1 PSLLFSSL
9 AASDIARLF
18 FHALSLFSS
27 ESSCINPTF
36 THFSR
41 VSLQFRCSRMEKE
54 RFFGVNWQSMDAG
67 MPPEMN
73 SRAVAADQLPN
84 SFLNLGWEQPM
95 HHDAHF
101 ESALSSLVSSPSS
114 NTPAGN
120 DSVIIG
126 ELIGRLGSICNS
138 GEVSPPSRYQST
150 NTSCYSTPLNSPP
163 KLNLSGMDHQQ
174 QGRGGVPVPGNQM
187 AAGKF
192 SPFAADPGFA
202 ERAARFSCF
211 GARGYA
217 GLGGQFGLPE
227 AGKLSRVSSS
237 QSLKAVQ
244 MGASDNGKEVPV
256 SEPERPAMETRSKF
270 GGEAEFGN
278 SQEASSV
285 SDRTT
290 AVGAE
295 NNARKRKAAS
305 KGKAKGAPLSSSN
318 MNPPKPS
325 DGENSDAK
333 RCKPA
338 ETDGADKDAAV
349 KPKTEE
355 NGDVGR
361 KQGEEG
367 NAKPPEPPKDYIH
380 VRARRGQATDSH
392 SLAERVRREKISERM
407 KLLQDLVP
415 GCNKV
420 TGKALMLDE
429 IINYVQ
435 SLQRQVEF
443 LSMKLAALNPQLDFN
458 MEALLPKD
466 MHQALGQLPQQ
477 VYPLDMASTAFSY
490 AQQPQGTPLQSIVTN
505 SLDVQGSLN
514 PLDNVG
520 LFQLGNLWEDDLQYV
535 VQMGLGQSQGTAFS
549 SQSMPVE

>member
-1 PSLLFSSL
+1 
-9 AASDIARLF
+9 
-18 FHALSLFSS
+18 
-27 ESSCINPTF
+27 
-36 THFSR
+36 
-41 VSLQFRCSRMEKE
+41 MEKE

-73 SRAVAADQLPN
+73 SRAAAADQLPN

-138 GEVSPPSRYQST
+138 GEVSPPSRYQSA

-237 QSLKAVQ
+237 QSLKAR
-244 MGASDNGKEVPV
+244 PV
-256 SEPERPAMETRSKF
+256 TETRSKF

-285 SDRTT
+285 SDRMT
-290 AVGAE
+290 AVRAE

-318 MNPPKPS
+318 MNPPKVVLAANLVLKSERILQLQPS

-349 KPKTEE
+349 KPKMEE

-466 MHQALGQLPQQ
+466 MHQELGQLPQQ

-514 PLDNVG
+514 PLESSLRRPPTMQLPRLDG
-520 LFQLGNLWEDDLQYV
+520 FTDATSQLGNLWEDDLQYV

>member
-1 PSLLFSSL
+1 
-9 AASDIARLF
+9 
-18 FHALSLFSS
+18 
-27 ESSCINPTF
+27 
-36 THFSR
+36 
-41 VSLQFRCSRMEKE
+41 MEKE

-73 SRAVAADQLPN
+73 SGAAAAAADQLPN

-95 HHDAHF
+95 HHDVHF

-114 NTPAGN
+114 NAPAGN

-163 KLNLSGMDHQQ
+163 RLNLSTMDHQQ

-192 SPFAADPGFA
+192 SPFAADPGFT

-211 GARGYA
+211 GARGYP

-244 MGASDNGKEVPV
+244 LGASDNGKEVPV
-256 SEPERPAMETRSKF
+256 SEPERPETETRSKF

-285 SDRTT
+285 SDRMT

-325 DGENSDAK
+325 DGEKSDAK

-458 MEALLPKD
+458 METLLPKD

-490 AQQPQGTPLQSIVTN
+490 AQQLQGTPLQSLVTN

-514 PLDNVG
+514 PLESSLRRPPTMQLPRLDG
-520 LFQLGNLWEDDLQYV
+520 FADATSQLGNLWEDDLQYV
-535 VQMGLGQSQGTAFS
+535 VQMGLGQSQGTTAFS

>member
-1 PSLLFSSL
+1 
-9 AASDIARLF
+9 
-18 FHALSLFSS
+18 
-27 ESSCINPTF
+27 
-36 THFSR
+36 
-41 VSLQFRCSRMEKE
+41 MEKE

-73 SRAVAADQLPN
+73 SGAAAAAADQLPN

-95 HHDAHF
+95 HHDVHF

-114 NTPAGN
+114 NAPAGN

-163 KLNLSGMDHQQ
+163 RLNLSTMDHQQ

-192 SPFAADPGFA
+192 SPFAADPGFT

-211 GARGYA
+211 GARGYP

-244 MGASDNGKEVPV
+244 LGASDNGKEVPV
-256 SEPERPAMETRSKF
+256 SEPERPETETRSKF

-278 SQEASSV
+278 SQEA
-285 SDRTT
+285 
-290 AVGAE
+290 
-295 NNARKRKAAS
+295 
-305 KGKAKGAPLSSSN
+305 
-318 MNPPKPS
+318 
-325 DGENSDAK
+325 DGEKSDAK

-392 SLAERVRREKISERM
+392 SLAERVPKEPSSYGDPLFLAACSHNR
-407 KLLQDLVP
+407 
-415 GCNKV
+415 
-420 TGKALMLDE
+420 
-429 IINYVQ
+429 
-435 SLQRQVEF
+435 F

-458 MEALLPKD
+458 METLLPKD
-466 MHQALGQLPQQ
+466 VSLCIPFDQL
-477 VYPLDMASTAFSY
+477 VYD
-490 AQQPQGTPLQSIVTN
+490 QS
-505 SLDVQGSLN
+505 
-514 PLDNVG
+514 NVG

-535 VQMGLGQSQGTAFS
+535 VQMGLGQSQGTTAFS

>member
-1 PSLLFSSL
+1 
-9 AASDIARLF
+9 
-18 FHALSLFSS
+18 
-27 ESSCINPTF
+27 
-36 THFSR
+36 
-41 VSLQFRCSRMEKE
+41 MEKE

-73 SRAVAADQLPN
+73 SRAAAADQLPN

-217 GLGGQFGLPE
+217 GLGGQLGLPE

-237 QSLKAVQ
+237 QSLKA
-244 MGASDNGKEVPV
+244 
-256 SEPERPAMETRSKF
+256 RPAMETRSKF

-318 MNPPKPS
+318 MNPPKVVLAANLVLKSERILQLQPS
-325 DGENSDAK
+325 NGENSDAK

-349 KPKTEE
+349 KPKMEE

-466 MHQALGQLPQQ
+466 VSLCILFTLGQLPQQ

-514 PLDNVG
+514 PLESSLRRPPTMQLPRLDG
-520 LFQLGNLWEDDLQYV
+520 FTDATSQLGNLWEDDLQYV